1 MNIEFNNKSNEA
13 FMKDIAKFTQERRL
27 MKDISQEYLSK
38 LSGVSKSSI
47 ARFESGKGNISMLN
61 FIAMMKSLNLMND
74 FIKFLE
80 PEESPLLLV
89 KASQKNQKKKRSS
102 KSLLR

>member
-74 FIKFLE
+74 FIKILE
-80 PEESPLLLV
+80 PGESPLLLF
-89 KASQKNQKKKRSS
+89 KASQKNKKKKRSS
-102 KSLLR
+102 RPRL